1 MKTLRI
7 ILIALFISI
16 SSVCFADTVNI
27 NSANAE
33 TLATYLNGVGASKA
47 EAIVAYRE
55 EHGPFASIYDLAK
68 VKGIGEKTVEMN
80 LDIMMVS
87 DE

>member
-1 MKTLRI
+1 MKTLRM

-33 TLATYLNGVGASKA
+33 TLATYLNGVGVSKA

-55 EHGPFASIYDLAK
+55 KHGPFASIYDLAK
-68 VKGIGEKTVEMN
+68 VKGIGEKTMEMN